1 MPPDNPQ
8 KATILINNKPYHTE
22 ASTLTGV
29 QIKALAATGGVKAD
43 YELFLVQEPGSGA
56 PVDEPIADG
65 QSVTIRN
72 GMKFRAIP
80 PGNRG

>member
-1 MPPDNPQ
+1 MAKPQ
-8 KATILINNKPYHTE
+8 DKHTILVNNKPYATE
-22 ASTLTGV
+22 ADELTGA

-43 YELFLVQEPGSGA
+43 YELFLVHEPGSGSPA
-56 PVDEPIADG
+56 DESIGDS
-65 QSVTIRN
+65 QKVTIRN